1 MLNCARSAFKTHRRH
16 RHHLLPRGMGESRAK
31 NSSYSGKDRG
41 NIPIPFI
48 YRNSCFSARK
58 KRHRGEREKE
68 MIVRR
73 RRVMGLVV
81 GWVDVA
87 WDHHKVGYFVRL
99 LQDVPSPAGISGS
112 PVISVD
118 IQVEATNDWKI
129 ICSSRPRG
137 GDDQRRSN
145 VSAFLRTYVRMYVCI
160 HLLFL
165 FCLRYSTPFLFR
177 PRISQRA

>member
-1 MLNCARSAFKTHRRH
+1 MEWARVERKI
-16 RHHLLPRGMGESRAK
+16 RAK
-31 NSSYSGKDRG
+31 IEEIYQYHL
-41 NIPIPFI
+41 FI
-48 YRNSCFSARK
+48 ETRASLFLRK

-145 VSAFLRTYVRMYVCI
+145 VSAFLRTYVRMYVYVSFFFFAFVI
-160 HLLFL
+160 PPLF
-165 FCLRYSTPFLFR
+165 YSVPEFR
-177 PRISQRA
+177 RGRR

>member
-1 MLNCARSAFKTHRRH
+1 MEWARVERKI
-16 RHHLLPRGMGESRAK
+16 PRIRAK
-31 NSSYSGKDRG
+31 IEEIYQYHL
-41 NIPIPFI
+41 FI
-48 YRNSCFSARK
+48 ETCASLFLRK

-145 VSAFLRTYVRMYVCI
+145 VSAFLRTYIRMYVCI